1 MSFRQITIQHL
12 KSVRDSAVKICTSS
26 RSFGVLQ
33 CFQYKRP
40 SEALFYVPKLAV
52 VLHCYRFPSSYL
64 SLPTTPILL
73 KQPISAQPMTKEMKW
88 SKMTTYLS
96 DRGFPFVFWSFEYKD
111 RLSSLFAILVD
122 CLDAPSPWSFVWL
135 DILWDGLCESVGLKK
150 YYCFCLFIGLFLF
163 CWRCWVRNIPDFA
176 TGSIAIA
183 DMLD

>member
-1 MSFRQITIQHL
+1 MELYFQNGLFWPREIGMILVHDLLYRYLVTLYHCDRVLLISSDDPTRI
-12 KSVRDSAVKICTSS
+12 SRDPYFSL
-26 RSFGVLQ
+26 R
-33 CFQYKRP
+33 
-40 SEALFYVPKLAV
+40 FYP
-52 VLHCYRFPSSYL
+52 L
-64 SLPTTPILL
+64 SLFLSAKITHFSPWPKIWLL
-73 KQPISAQPMTKEMKW
+73 VWW

-150 YYCFCLFIGLFLF
+150 YYFICLLISLFLF

>member
-1 MSFRQITIQHL
+1 MSSRQITIHHL
-12 KSVRDSAVKICTSS
+12 KSVRDSGVKIFTRST
-26 RSFGVLQ
+26 SFGVLQ
-33 CFQYKRP
+33 CFLYKVGHSFMFQY
-40 SEALFYVPKLAV
+40 
-52 VLHCYRFPSSYL
+52 YL
-64 SLPTTPILL
+64 SCRTVIGFSRIASIYPWPSIPRG
-73 KQPISAQPMTKEMKW
+73 KIAHFSPEMKW

>member
-1 MSFRQITIQHL
+1 MSFRQIKIQHFESSVIPMWKFSRAQGRL
-12 KSVRDSAVKICTSS
+12 GCYSVFCVNDPVRTVSYSNTSRRGALISISVRLPQFTHYSSGKITH
-26 RSFGVLQ
+26 FGQSV
-33 CFQYKRP
+33 
-40 SEALFYVPKLAV
+40 
-52 VLHCYRFPSSYL
+52 
-64 SLPTTPILL
+64 
-73 KQPISAQPMTKEMKW
+73 TKEMKW

-150 YYCFCLFIGLFLF
+150 YYCFCLFINLFLF